1 MNTLFIILEFVKN
14 FFNYN
19 FNTFSLRIISLM
31 LGFFISSILSTIP
44 SQTGDWG
51 IVSAAIIITINE
63 ILSKIIY
70 LCNKKKYLLIYLI
83 NDIKIGIIYG
93 LYVDAFKL
101 GS

>member
-70 LCNKKKYLLIYLI
+70 LFNKKKYLLIYLI